1 MEDSFCCKQ
10 KKQSIAFLLLLF
22 AFSVAQAQVK
32 INEVMVRP
40 GGNQGLIV
48 FNSNSGNEY
57 IELYNS
63 GCTSVNISGYFIACR
78 QDFAGNPS
86 GGAFRIPNIP
96 ASVIAPG
103 GHLVLG
109 TSSSS
114 ADPNS
119 IDIKLPDYTSNYCL
133 NSISFNFILANAD
146 GWVALFDALG
156 VPVDAVY
163 WSSAAGN
170 ISQSSDFG
178 GVPCVPTGSPG
189 GVLLESA
196 QQINSGFP
204 GVLTYVGANPA
215 AGATFSRIPDGGSWQ
230 GGVTPSI
237 NDLTVGNCNGGTCQ
251 PATSISFAAV
261 PTLPTC
267 GNSNGSVTVT
277 VTSPGTASYAWSANA
292 NTGNSATASNLSGGT
307 YSVTVT
313 QNGCTKDTS
322 ITLTSSAPVTF
333 NLSNIVSPGCGNSNG
348 SVTITVTSP
357 GTASYA
363 WSPNANTGN
372 SATAPNLSGGTYSVT
387 ITQNGCAKDTFVTL
401 TSPNGVV
408 LTLTNPVNPT
418 CVGNDGGITIN
429 LSGGT
434 APYNVSIDT
443 GGALINLSVPASISQ
458 SIGNLPAGTVSV
470 FVTDGSG
477 CTANASTILTAPAN
491 CCAFSLTANVVQ
503 AACGSANG
511 SITVLASGGSGNYNY
526 TWSANAATGNTATA
540 TSLSSGVYLLT
551 VTDNSFANCFID
563 TSFTVSNPNA
573 PVIDSSIVTNE
584 TCPLSG
590 DGSIALY
597 ASGGNGNLTY
607 TWSANA
613 NTGNLNLATNL
624 AAGTYNYTITDATNC
639 QVSGSA
645 IVQSGICCNL
655 QTLAIWSSTTCGQD
669 NGSITVNFVNG
680 QPPMTYSI
688 NGGTPQSS
696 PYFDSLQAGIYVIVT
711 TTGQNCKDTIQVTV
725 GGSTSNLNASLQGK
739 DVSCFGYNDGEVI
752 STVSGANGNTTYLW
766 NNGST
771 SQNIFVLNA
780 GLYTLTVSDADG
792 CSATASTQVSQPA
805 ALSINIGND
814 TTLCTLSEV
823 NISAPVGFTS
833 YTWSNGFSGPSISTI
848 SNGIFSVTV
857 TDNNGCTASDA
868 LSIQLSSA
876 INLDLGG
883 DTIIFE
889 GSSIEFYPTFSGS
902 TIGNFF
908 WSPSE
913 NVSCADCQNTIASPA
928 VTTLY
933 TLVFIDNNNCL
944 VSDSVLVTVLSVG
957 DVVFPTAFS
966 PNGDGKNDVYKAVSN
981 GVKSL
986 RLTIFNRWGE
996 LVFES
1001 DNINEGWNGIYKGDI
1016 QPLDVYVYTSEVT
1029 FMNNF
1034 KRNYIGSI
1042 SLIR

>member
-103 GHLVLG
+103 DHLVLG

-163 WSSAAGN
+163 WSSAAAN
-170 ISQSSDFG
+170 ISQSFDFG

-261 PTLPTC
+261 RTLPTC

-292 NTGNSATASNLSGGT
+292 NTGNNATAS
-307 YSVTVT
+307 
-313 QNGCTKDTS
+313 
-322 ITLTSSAPVTF
+322 
-333 NLSNIVSPGCGNSNG
+333 
-348 SVTITVTSP
+348 
-357 GTASYA
+357 
-363 WSPNANTGN
+363 
-372 SATAPNLSGGTYSVT
+372 NLSGGTYSVT

-443 GGALINLSVPASISQ
+443 GGALINLSVPAPISQ

-470 FVTDGSG
+470 SVTDGSG
-477 CTANASTILTAPAN
+477 CTANASTILTAPNN

-688 NGGTPQSS
+688 NGGIPQSS
-696 PYFDSLQAGIYVIVT
+696 PYFDSLQAGIYLIVT

-792 CSATASTQVSQPA
+792 CFASASTQVSQPA

-833 YTWSNGFSGPSISTI
+833 YTWSNGFSGPTISTI

-933 TLVFIDNNNCL
+933 TLVFIDNYNCL
-944 VSDSVLVTVLSVG
+944 VSDSVLVTVLSVD

-1001 DNINEGWNGIYKGDI
+1001 DNINEGWNGIYKGDV